1 MKFKPTNLNSL
12 NGVQNQNVV
21 DVLLLK
27 MLKLYPCV
35 IKIDWD
41 FVVEL
46 IQSNFGLFLFFI
58 KTILSRSFFF
68 LR

>member
-1 MKFKPTNLNSL
+1 MRFKSTNPNSL
-12 NGVQNQNVV
+12 NGVRNQNVV
-21 DVLLLK
+21 DVWLIK

-46 IQSNFGLFLFFI
+46 VQSNVSQFLVFI
-58 KTILSRSFFF
+58 RII
-68 LR
+68 

>member
-1 MKFKPTNLNSL
+1 MKFNPTNPNSL

-21 DVLLLK
+21 DVCLFK

-46 IQSNFGLFLFFI
+46 VQSNVDQFLVFI
-58 KTILSRSFFF
+58 KTI
-68 LR
+68 